1 MKGTTALKKILRLKK
16 KTKIIQGGQ
25 GAGKTYSILLI
36 LINIALSESE
46 QVITIIGKS
55 VPKINRGLIRDFI
68 KIMHNTKRFKATSYN
83 RTSKVYQFGN
93 GSIIEFV
100 TGDEPDKFR
109 GSRRDYLYINEC
121 ESIDFELYVQT
132 SVRTKRSIYLD
143 YNPSHE
149 FWIEEVKE
157 LKTSDFL
164 VLTYKDNEYISEQEK
179 ATIESRKDSTDPYW
193 SNWYK
198 VYGLGQ
204 MGKLSGVIFANWEK
218 SERPNNFKNLGLGL
232 DFGYS
237 QDPLAIVDVWRLGN
251 EIYVEEVMYQ
261 THVSNSELIKVLKEK
276 GKEVIA
282 DHEVRT
288 IEEVRKAGVNI
299 KKATKTKVIEGIR
312 ILQDY
317 KILVNPKSTNLIN
330 ELNGYRWREDSPRGT
345 EPKPK
350 GADHLLDALRYRAI
364 YNPTTITQII
374 QF

>member
-1 MKGTTALKKILRLKK
+1 MKTTAFKKILRLKK
-16 KTKIIQGGQ
+16 RFKIVQGGQ
-25 GAGKTYSILLI
+25 GAGKTYAILII
-36 LINIALSESE
+36 LINIALSKKG
-46 QVITIIGKS
+46 VIITIIGKS
-55 VPKINRGLIRDFI
+55 VPKINRGLVRDFI
-68 KIMHNTKRFKATSYN
+68 KIMVYAERFKEHRFN
-83 RTSKVYQFGN
+83 RTTRTYYFGN

-100 TGDEPDKFR
+100 TGDDPLKFR
-109 GSRRDYLYINEC
+109 GTRRQYLYVNEC
-121 ESIDFELYVQT
+121 ESIDREVYTQ
-132 SVRTKRSIYLD
+132 SSSRTDKDVYLD

-149 FWIEEVKE
+149 FWIDDVKSLE
-157 LKTSDFL
+157 NSDFII
-164 VLTYKDNEYISEQEK
+164 LTYKDNEYISEGEK

-204 MGKLSGVIFANWEK
+204 MGKLSGVIFSNWKK

-288 IEEVRKAGVNI
+288 IEEISKAGVNI

-364 YNPTTITQII
+364 YNPTTITQIM